1 MAHVTHQNGW
11 FWGKRQ
17 KLFSTIIYLLNFMK
31 LLSKTIFANMILKKW
46 LMARTT
52 MADFGIF
59 YQKEFETSIDQLIFM
74 NLVDGENWFRF
85 TYFHQIYWVM
95 FYATYPLVLKTAAN
109 HDSFFLQNCFQNNF
123 FSFLS
128 CKLPQRIIYP
138 NSQFA
143 VSKTCGYSIHSF
155 KDPVWNLESRQIIVC
170 SYKKHK
176 NLFLWKQIK
185 LDEDFPS
192 LTRKLILIW
201 VHKQKQNG

>member
-1 MAHVTHQNGW
+1 MYKTQIFRTINPYLIYKKMAHGTHQNGW

-74 NLVDGENWFRF
+74 NLVDGENWSRF

-95 FYATYPLVLKTAAN
+95 FYATYPLVLKTANYDLFPAN
-109 HDSFFLQNCFQNNF
+109 LLAKQ
-123 FSFLS
+123 
-128 CKLPQRIIYP
+128 
-138 NSQFA
+138 
-143 VSKTCGYSIHSF
+143 
-155 KDPVWNLESRQIIVC
+155 
-170 SYKKHK
+170 
-176 NLFLWKQIK
+176 LFL
-185 LDEDFPS
+185 FP
-192 LTRKLILIW
+192 LL
-201 VHKQKQNG
+201 